1 LYGIKR
7 MSLTSTGNVYVISNV
22 SPTGP
27 DLILLGERK
36 RWVEII
42 EKVSTWKQ
50 TVRSKVE
57 EDVPA

>member
-1 LYGIKR
+1 MLP
-7 MSLTSTGNVYVISNV
+7 SLVV
-22 SPTGP
+22 SGK
-27 DLILLGERK
+27 RK
-36 RWVEII
+36 RWEEII